1 MKYRAFKDLMII
13 FCSIMLIGLSGCAPS
28 SSTSDGTAPS
38 DNPTLLANLIKTS
51 NLDIDG
57 FDVTVDN
64 SDPNSPKLR
73 IAAGLVNKISGDP
86 VRITIDIDQTQGIT
100 TTPASLTVVAT
111 KFISPDEVMSDLMV
125 TFGEEAPVSY
135 TVITVIGGAPVN
147 DWFAGDNLSN
157 YAAATFGSQGGTF
170 SITGTTLSI
179 AGFTNSPTGDGEI
192 TFTLPEGFTATPD
205 SITLPNPDGTGETT
219 STPTP
224 NSFTI
229 TETGNTENSMAYSIA
244 DVPLAALTR
253 FAPGLHVKITEGD
266 STPPGTDI
274 TSTLAISGIV
284 RTEDGSNVIRIEGL
298 TNKAG
303 LGNYTLTIAEV
314 DGLFTTP
321 GNTPITRTIAEPH
334 GTSGEFDFSPGTDG
348 AITDP
353 MDDSSAPTFA
363 LINSGENE
371 ATIYTLEVV
380 FSGAPVSDWFTATDL
395 SKYIMRVGFAGI
407 AANSIMLNEAMKQIV
422 IGGDSNFANEPGEE
436 ALFDINFPRGFDLN
450 TSAIMSPPGD
460 SFAAVTNASIGT
472 ITISERDNPNNSEEY
487 SVTITLAAYNSPLTG
502 NITATYGGMAATS
515 ITIETTNI
523 TVLGFTNDDT
533 ATPESG
539 TVMITEAM
547 IRTGYTV
554 TPLSLAITDP
564 SGKAVTNVLLGTITV
579 TNTRTMREI
588 PHPVAVRFDGD
599 IQLRIE
605 GTEIT
610 GTPLANVDPGT
621 TIAITTGAC
630 ELLAAPTITIVGFP
644 RGKIADATPFPR
656 YYDRDRDTLDT
667 MTSKR
672 TVARKLTLEDV
683 DTAGN
688 TSILTSEFI
697 IKLEFPEC
705 TTFAVG
711 TGDSGTP
718 YEIDNAPRL
727 DLMSHLV
734 ISDRGTYGD
743 KEYKLMGNID
753 MGLAGFPRSEV
764 GSKHPHEMG
773 ATGKGFYP
781 IGIGSVLNDSFSGT
795 LDCASKRISGLYIN
809 RLTNGVGLVGNASN
823 ATIKNCILTDVN
835 ITGGPDTG
843 GLAGYS
849 ATNSTISNSSVT
861 GGSVTQV
868 SFPGSSQNSNAGGL
882 VAFLGYSSSVSDSYA
897 DVTLSGEGSSVGG
910 LVGQVYRSA
919 ISNSYA
925 IANVTGMSV
934 TVGGLVGSMGESTII
949 SSYAIGSVTGTS
961 TNEMGTNFGGLVG
974 EMDTSS
980 IKDSYARVNVTGM
993 SANVGGLVGLN
1004 YSGTIT
1010 NVYATGN
1017 VSGTGDNVGLFIGLN
1032 SDGSSPTG
1040 TGVTS
1045 SYFSTDATLTVGD
1058 AVQTDKKGVGSDT
1071 TGASPV
1077 TTANVTGRTT
1087 DQLRVSAIV
1096 PTGAA
1101 SVYVDW
1107 DKDSMG
1113 MVLSEQVW
1121 NFTQNQYPRLINVV
1135 CANRQ
1140 DNQDAAACTS
1150 PLP

>member
-1 MKYRAFKDLMII
+1 MKYRAFKDLIII
-13 FCSIMLIGLSGCAPS
+13 FCSIMLIGLSSCAPS
-28 SSTSDGTAPS
+28 SSPGDGTAPS

-51 NLDIDG
+51 NPDLSGI
-57 FDVTVDN
+57 DVTVDN
-64 SDPNSPKLR
+64 SDPSSPKLR

-111 KFISPDEVMSDLMV
+111 KFISPDEVMSDLIV

-135 TVITVIGGAPVN
+135 TVITAIGGAPVN

-157 YAAATFGSQGGTF
+157 YVAATFGSQGGTF
-170 SITGTTLSI
+170 SIDGTTLSI

-205 SITLPNPDGTGETT
+205 SITLPNPDGTGAATI
-219 STPTP
+219 TP
-224 NSFTI
+224 NPNTFTI
-229 TETGNTENSMAYSIA
+229 AETGNANNSVEYTIA

-253 FAPGLHVKITEGD
+253 FTPGLHVKITEGD
-266 STPPGTDI
+266 GSTPGTDI
-274 TSTLAISGIV
+274 TSTLAIRGIV
-284 RTEDGSNVIRIEGL
+284 TEDGSNVIRIEGL

-303 LGNYTLTIAEV
+303 LSNYTLTIAEV

-321 GNTPITRTIAEPH
+321 GNAPITRTIAEPH
-334 GTSGEFDFSPGTDG
+334 GTMGEFDFSPGTDG
-348 AITDP
+348 DITDP
-353 MDDSSAPTFA
+353 MDSSSAPTIS
-363 LINSGENE
+363 LINSGDSE

-407 AANSIMLNEAMKQIV
+407 AANSIILNEAMKQIV
-422 IGGDSNFANEPGEE
+422 IGGDSNFANEPEE
-436 ALFDINFPRGFDLN
+436 KALFDINFPRGFDLSTTAI
-450 TSAIMSPPGD
+450 TSPTGD
-460 SFAAVTNASIGT
+460 GFAAVTSASIGT
-472 ITISERDNPNNSEEY
+472 IRIFETDNPNNSQTY
-487 SVTITLAAYNSPLTG
+487 NVRITLAAYNSPLTG
-502 NITATYGGMAATS
+502 NITATYGGMPATS
-515 ITIETTNI
+515 IIIETTNI
-523 TVLGFTNDDT
+523 TIIGFTNDDT
-533 ATPESG
+533 GTPQMG
-539 TVMITEAM
+539 TVTVADTV
-547 IRTGYTV
+547 RADYTV
-554 TPLSLAITDP
+554 TPLSLEITDP
-564 SGKAVTNVLLGTITV
+564 SGKAVTNVPLGMITV

-588 PHPVAVRFDGD
+588 PHPVTVRFDGD

-610 GTPLANVDPGT
+610 GSPLENVDPGT

-656 YYDRDRDTLDT
+656 YYDRDRDTLDA

-683 DTAGN
+683 DAEGN
-688 TSILTSEFI
+688 TTVLTSEFI
-697 IKLEFPEC
+697 IRLEFPEC
-705 TTFAVG
+705 TTFAGG

-734 ISDRGTYGD
+734 ISDRGTYGN

-781 IGIGSVLNDSFSGT
+781 IGTGTLSSNSFSGT
-795 LDCASKRISGLYIN
+795 LDCASNSISGLYIN
-809 RLTNGVGLVGNASN
+809 RRINGVGLVGNASN
-823 ATIKNCILTDVN
+823 ATIKNCGLTDVN
-835 ITGGPDTG
+835 ITAGSDTG
-843 GLAGYS
+843 GLVGFTHS
-849 ATNSTISNSSVT
+849 STISNSSVT
-861 GGSVTQV
+861 GGSVTEITLPNLQDT
-868 SFPGSSQNSNAGGL
+868 NAGGL
-882 VAFLGYSSSVSDSYA
+882 VGFLGFGSSVSDSYA
-897 DVTLSGEGSSVGG
+897 DVTLSAEGSSVGG
-910 LVGQVYRSA
+910 LVGNGYRST
-919 ISNSYA
+919 ITNSYA
-925 IANVTGMSV
+925 IANVTGMSDS
-934 TVGGLVGSMGESTII
+934 VGGLVGSMSQSTIT
-949 SSYAIGSVTGTS
+949 SSYAIGSITGT
-961 TNEMGTNFGGLVG
+961 GHIVGGLVG
-974 EMDTSS
+974 EMSDPAF

-993 SANVGGLVGLN
+993 SSNVGGLVGLN

-1010 NVYATGN
+1010 NTYATGN
-1017 VSGTGDNVGLFIGLN
+1017 VSGTGDNVGLFIGYN
-1032 SDGSSPTG
+1032 ATANPIMATS

-1045 SYFSTDATLTVGD
+1045 SYFSTDATLTVGG

-1113 MVLSEQVW
+1113 MVLSDQVW
-1121 NFTQNQYPRLINVV
+1121 NFTQNQYPRLKNVV